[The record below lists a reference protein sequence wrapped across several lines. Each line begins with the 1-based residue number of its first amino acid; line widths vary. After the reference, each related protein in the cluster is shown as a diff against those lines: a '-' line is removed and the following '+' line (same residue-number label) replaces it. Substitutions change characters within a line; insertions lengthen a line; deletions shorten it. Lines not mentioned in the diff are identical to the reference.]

1 MMRNTKAFSAKVITL
16 SCAAALLTEQIQGT
30 QENVFSARAFFLGG
44 FPLAVGLVIVPA
56 VIANS
61 GFFSEETLCS
71 RFARAAFLLWFVVE
85 LGNAVLDTQ
94 AVCWEQFSSMAVLGV
109 LPLLLMA
116 GWTLSPDVFSRTA
129 KILWVFL
136 VIGMVICI
144 AGLHGQFRWE
154 NLLEMESEPLRLT
167 HSVSVPLYAE
177 YFVPQLFPQKTTAMQ
192 SSHKIDLLPLDMFLI
207 EGGYRL
213 GIELLFGSA
222 ENYSGVELLRAW
234 TLGMFSRLD
243 SLFLLVWLAATLF
256 RICFLTRV
264 IRMMAERF
272 RGVSIQDSEVLS

>member
-1 MMRNTKAFSAKVITL
+1 MMQNTKSFSSKVITL
-16 SCAAALLTEQIQGT
+16 NCAAAVLTEQIQGT
-30 QENVFSARAFFLGG
+30 QGNAFSARAFFLGG
-44 FPLAVGLVIVPA
+44 FPLAVSLVILSA

-61 GFFSEETLCS
+61 GIFSEETLRS
-71 RFARAAFLLWFVVE
+71 RFVQAAFLLWFIVE
-85 LGNAVLDTQ
+85 LGNMIRDVQ

-129 KILWVFL
+129 KILWVLL
-136 VIGMVICI
+136 VIGTVICV

-154 NLLEMESEPLRLT
+154 NLLELESEPLRLD

-177 YFVPQLFPQKTTAMQ
+177 YFVSQLFRQKTTAMQ
-192 SSHKIDLLPLDMFLI
+192 SSHKIDLLPLGMFVI

-213 GIELLFGSA
+213 GMELLFGSA

-234 TLGMFSRLD
+234 TLGIFSRLD
-243 SLFLLVWLAATLF
+243 SLFLLFWLAAALF
-256 RICFLTRV
+256 RICFLTHV
-264 IRMMAERF
+264 IRMMTERF
-272 RGVSIQDSEVLS
+272 RGISVQDPEVPL